1 MQTVHLRDF
10 SPAYESSDLCAAF
23 RRWFEQKRSDD
34 VTLALD
40 GGEWNLFPETALE
53 VQAFPSNNDSGRVKV
68 ALLLLGLRNVIVDGG
83 GARLIVRGSPL
94 AGRGRTGITDAPI
107 LPIIVENSEAVTLRG
122 FSLDWKTPG
131 TVQGVCTAVDA
142 VSFDVRLELEPD
154 VRCFGDQLYVVGEGW
169 TWPVRRL
176 LGVDAETGATLPETG
191 DNFGLG
197 YDVNWRY
204 EEVEKDRVYRIR
216 GPRPVKLRAGDR
228 VLFWCSNHDTGA
240 RRSPGIFIC
249 DSRRIAIEDVA
260 LHYTWG
266 MGVIAQTS
274 EDLQL
279 RRIAVEPSEGR
290 KFSLACDAT
299 HFVSCRGRVTVE
311 DCRFQNQFDDALN
324 VHGLYTKVVRT
335 LDERTLRVRTMHPQH
350 QGVGGIRAGDR
361 LQFQSCPHLVPCGEA
376 IARSSTAWNSE
387 TTDLAFDDPLPS
399 LRPGDVVENLSAYPD
414 LTVRGCT
421 IRWNRARGVLLNGRG
436 KIVIENNTF
445 ETAGA
450 AVLVESSPVWGESGP
465 LDDLT
470 ISGNTFRRCAHSPMW
485 GRAVIDA
492 VPEFRIGAPAGL
504 PPFHRRLTLRGN
516 RFEQCSAPE
525 LIAES
530 FTEIVRD

>member
-53 VQAFPSNNDSGRVKV
+53 IQAFPSNNDSGRVKV

-176 LGVDAETGATLPETG
+176 LGVDAETGAALPGTG

-324 VHGLYTKVVRT
+324 AHGLYTKIVRV

-376 IARSSTAWNSE
+376 IMRSSTAWNSE
-387 TTDLAFDDPLPS
+387 TTDLVFDDPLPS

-421 IRWNRARGVLLNGRG
+421 IRRNRARGVLLNGRG

>member
-1 MQTVHLRDF
+1 VQTVHLRDYAP
-10 SPAYESSDLCAAF
+10 SYEPSDLCAAF
-23 RRWFEQKRSDD
+23 RRWFEHERRDD

-53 VQAFPSNNDSGRVKV
+53 VQAYPSNNDSGRVKV
-68 ALLLLGLRNVIVDGG
+68 ALLLRGLRNVAVDGG

-94 AGRGRTGITDAPI
+94 AGPGRTGVIDAPI
-107 LPIIVENSEAVTLRG
+107 LPVIVEKSEAVTLRG
-122 FSLDWKTPG
+122 FSLDSKTPG
-131 TVQGVCTAVDA
+131 TIQGLCIEANDEW
-142 VSFDVRLELEPD
+142 FDVRLELEPA

-176 LGVDAETGATLPETG
+176 LGVDAETGATLPGTG

-216 GPRPVKLRAGDR
+216 GPRPAKLSAGDR
-228 VLFWCSNHDTGA
+228 VLFWCSHHDTGA
-240 RRSPGIFIC
+240 RHSPGIFIC
-249 DSRRIAIEDVA
+249 DSRQVTLEDVT

-274 EDLQL
+274 EALLL
-279 RRIAVEPSEGR
+279 RRVVVEPSGER

-299 HFVSCRGRVTVE
+299 HFVSCRGRLTVE

-324 VHGLYTKVVRT
+324 THGLYTKIVRV

-361 LQFQSCPHLVPCGEA
+361 LQFQASPHLVACGEA
-376 IARSSTAWNSE
+376 VVRAGTEWNSE
-387 TTDLAFDDPLPS
+387 TTDLTFDRPLPP
-399 LRPGDVVENLSAYPD
+399 LRTGDVVENLSAYPD
-414 LTVRGCT
+414 LTLRGCT

-436 KIVIENNTF
+436 KMVVENNTF

-465 LDDLT
+465 LEDLT
-470 ISGNTFRRCAHSPMW
+470 ISGNTFRGCAHSPMW

-492 VPEFRIGAPAGL
+492 VPEFRTDAPAGL

-516 RFEQCSAPE
+516 CFEHGSAPE

-530 FTEIVRD
+530 FAEIVRD